1 MAKTRAEV
9 TPERRQVVSVLPPR
23 PQPVSDARVA
33 PGDIRFAVLD
43 GSRRLVLVLSAADGH
58 VCQVAL
64 VTNEFDLATDQ
75 DIRFVMAEAGLPYD
89 IVVET
94 DVNGPVRP
102 DQLGDRVGQLTG
114 ALLEWVSEAALE
126 GRFHPELDGR
136 RGLPIRDLNGSRGAW
151 KVREGELLDRNLV
164 SAAEADVPLFV
175 DAAIFG
181 PGTSASPECLE
192 EAMLGVT
199 EGRARLGPRA
209 CVALFAYARDPDA
222 VPWLRDAARA
232 LTRTVLRGRATP
244 TDSERWEGPRRRRSG
259 LPIEAL
265 IADVA
270 EAEVWHA
277 DILTV
282 KSAWVRALPTR
293 ALGLRS
299 PSRNATIHLIDCSEP
314 ARA

>member
-1 MAKTRAEV
+1 MAKPRAEG
-9 TPERRQVVSVLPPR
+9 TSGRRQVASVLPPR
-23 PQPVSDARVA
+23 PQPVSNAPVA

-43 GSRRLVLVLSAADGH
+43 GSRRLVLVLSAVDGH

-75 DIRFVMAEAGLPYD
+75 DVRFVKAEARLPYD
-89 IVVET
+89 LLVET

-102 DQLGDRVGQLTG
+102 DRLGDRVGQLEG

-136 RGLPIRDLNGSRGAW
+136 RGLPIRDLDRSRGAW

-175 DAAIFG
+175 DPAIFAS
-181 PGTSASPECLE
+181 GTSAGPECLE
-192 EAMLGVT
+192 EAMLEVT

-209 CVALFAYARDPDA
+209 CVALFGYARDPDA

-232 LTRTVLRGRATP
+232 LTRTVLRGRAT
-244 TDSERWEGPRRRRSG
+244 TTGSERWEGPQRRRSG

-270 EAEVWHA
+270 EADVWHA

-282 KSAWVRALPTR
+282 RSAWVRALPTG
-293 ALGLRS
+293 ALALRS
-299 PSRNATIHLIDCSEP
+299 QARNATIHLIDCSEP